1 MIDRLIRFSVSQR
14 LLILLMV
21 AIMIGAGIYSLVKLP
36 IDAVPDVTNVQVQVL
51 TAAPSL
57 APLEIERQITFPVEV
72 AMSGL
77 PDIQEIRSVSKFGL
91 SAVTVVFADSVNTY
105 FARQLVLERLS
116 QAREQIPEHIG
127 SPEMGPIS
135 TGLGE
140 IYQYELRAAPGP
152 EGEQYDATAL
162 RTMQD
167 WSVRRQLLGVP
178 GVTEVNSFGGLEKQ
192 FQVRLDPTKLQS
204 YGLTLRD
211 VLEAVT
217 RNNANVGG
225 AYIEH
230 GAEQY
235 LLRGIGLAESSNDI
249 ANIIVKAGK
258 EGVPIYVRDMGE
270 VVEGATVRQGAVTAD
285 GKGEIVAGIAMMLK
299 GENSRAVVNRVKTRI
314 EQVKKT
320 LPKGVELVP
329 FYDRTELVDRTI
341 KTVVKNLAEG
351 AALVII
357 VLILLLGNWRGALLV
372 ATIIPLSMLFAAI
385 LMRAFN
391 VSGNLM
397 SLGALDFGL
406 IVDGAV
412 VMVENAVRR
421 RAEAQ
426 HEKSKERPERTILDA
441 CMEVGRPVV
450 FAVAIIMIVYLPI
463 LSLTGIEGKMF
474 KPMALTV
481 VFALLGSLLLSL
493 TYIPAAMTF
502 LLRGHV
508 AETESVV
515 IRYAKK
521 WYRPALATM
530 MGNRR
535 PALVAA
541 VALVVVSG
549 AIFPFLGS
557 EFIPRLDEG
566 SLAVQAQQLPS
577 VSLSQSIRTVT
588 EVEKALKTFPEVTKV
603 VSKTG
608 RAEVAT
614 DPMSVDFSDL
624 YIELKP
630 PSEWKT
636 AHIKTD
642 LVEKMSETL
651 EKQVPNAAF
660 SFSQPIELRV
670 SELISG
676 VRSDIAIKL
685 FGDDLDTLKKT
696 ADRIGAVVSKVP
708 GAEDV
713 KVEATSGLPQLQ
725 IKPDRA
731 AIARYGINVEDVNS
745 LVESIIAGKEAGLV
759 YEGEKRFSL
768 VVRLADE
775 SSRDMETIKNLLV
788 SAPNGSRIPLAQLAD
803 IRLVQGPAQISREDT
818 RRRIGVELNVR
829 GRDIGSFV
837 KDAQAAIDEQVKL
850 PPGYYLTWGGTF
862 ENLQRASARL
872 LIVVPLALFLI
883 FVLLFTTF
891 RSVRQALLIYT
902 GIPFAVVGGVF
913 ALALRG
919 MPFSISAGVGFIA
932 LFGVAVLNG
941 VVMVSYINHLREEG
955 RSVADAV
962 REGAEI
968 RLRPVLM
975 TALVAS
981 LGFIPMAI
989 ATSAGAEVQRPLA
1002 TVVIGGL
1009 ITSTLLTLLI
1019 LPMLYGRF
1027 VRDEEKDEPQ
1037 EGKKD
1042 DSYHGSDSAI
1052 YPEQS
1057 RERA

>member
-1 MIDRLIRFSVSQR
+1 MINALIRFSVANR
-14 LLILLMV
+14 LIVLLLV
-21 AIMIGAGIYSLVKLP
+21 GIMAAGGAYSLLNLP

-57 APLEIERQITFPVEV
+57 APLEMERQVTFPVEV

-77 PDIQEIRSVSKFGL
+77 PDVEEIRSVSKFGL
-91 SAVTVVFADSVNTY
+91 SAVTVVFDDSVDTY

-116 QAREQIPEHIG
+116 QAREQIPSSIG

-140 IYQYELRAAPGP
+140 IYQYELRSPDGS
-152 EGEQYDATAL
+152 YDAKAL
-162 RTMQD
+162 RTIQD
-167 WSVRRQLLGVP
+167 WNVRRQLLGVP
-178 GVTEVNSFGGLEKQ
+178 GATEINSFGGFEKQ
-192 FQVRLDPTKLQS
+192 YQVRVTPEKLQS

-211 VLEAVT
+211 VYDAVS

-225 AYIEH
+225 AYIEK

-235 LLRGIGLAESSNDI
+235 LLRGIGLIEKPNEIGDI
-249 ANIIVKAGK
+249 VVKTGR
-258 EGVPIYVRDMGE
+258 EGVPVYVRDVAE
-270 VVEGATVRQGAVTAD
+270 IVEGSTVRQGAVTAD
-285 GKGEIVAGIAMMLK
+285 GKGEIVAGIVLMLK
-299 GENSRAVVNRVKTRI
+299 GENSRTVVQSVKERV
-314 EQVKKT
+314 EQVKKS

-329 FYDRTELVDRTI
+329 FYDRTELIDRAI
-341 KTVVKNLAEG
+341 ATVETNLIEG
-351 AALVII
+351 AILVIV
-357 VLILLLGNWRGALLV
+357 VLLLLLGNWRGALLV

-385 LMRAFN
+385 LMRFFN

-426 HEKSKERPERTILDA
+426 HEKSREPPERTILEA
-441 CMEVGRPVV
+441 CLEVARPVV
-450 FAVAIIMIVYLPI
+450 FAVAIIAIVYLPI
-463 LSLTGIEGKMF
+463 LSLRGIEGKMF
-474 KPMALTV
+474 VPMALTV
-481 VFALLGSLLLSL
+481 IFALLGSLILSL
-493 TYIPAAMTF
+493 TFVPAMLTF
-502 LLRGHV
+502 VLKGKV
-508 AETESVV
+508 SEKESFL
-515 IRYAKK
+515 IRYAKQIYK
-521 WYRPALATM
+521 PAFNFMAKYRPQALAI
-530 MGNRR
+530 
-535 PALVAA
+535 AIV
-541 VALVVVSG
+541 LVVISG

-566 SLAVQAQQLPS
+566 DLAVQVQQLPS
-577 VSLSQSIRTVT
+577 VSLEQSIRTTT
-588 EVEKALKTFPEVTKV
+588 EVEKVLMEFPEVKTV
-603 VSKTG
+603 ISKTG

-624 YIELKP
+624 YIGLKP
-630 PSEWKT
+630 KSEWKT
-636 AHIKTD
+636 TKDKTV
-642 LVEKMSETL
+642 LIEKMSEAL
-651 EKQVPNAAF
+651 EQKVPSAII

-670 SELISG
+670 AELISG
-676 VRSDIAIKL
+676 VRSDVAIKIY
-685 FGDDLDTLKKT
+685 GDDLDVLKDK
-696 ADRIGAVVSKVP
+696 ADEIVKVVQTVS

-713 KVEATSGLPQLQ
+713 KAEATSGLPQLQ

-731 AIARYGINVEDVNS
+731 AIARYGLNVEDVND
-745 LVESIIAGKEAGLV
+745 LVESVVAGKEAGQV
-759 YEGEKRFSL
+759 YEGEQRFNL
-768 VVRLADE
+768 VVRLNEE
-775 SSRDMETIKNLLV
+775 SGATVDSIRNLVLTA
-788 SAPNGSRIPLAQLAD
+788 SNGSRVPLSQVAEIKLAE
-803 IRLVQGPAQISREDT
+803 GAAQITREDT

-837 KDAQAAIDEQVKL
+837 AEAQAKIEKDIQL
-850 PPGYYLTWGGTF
+850 PPGYYLKWGGTF

-872 LIVVPLALFLI
+872 LIVVPIALFLI
-883 FVLLFTTF
+883 FILLYTTF
-891 RSVRQALLIYT
+891 SSIKQAFLIYT
-902 GIPFAVVGGVF
+902 GIPFAIVGGVV

-941 VVMVSYINHLREEG
+941 VVMVSFINHLREEG
-955 RSVADAV
+955 KTVLEAV
-962 REGAEI
+962 REGAET

-1019 LPMLYGRF
+1019 LPTLYAWI
-1027 VRDEEKDEPQ
+1027 EKDV
-1037 EGKKD
+1037 EG
-1042 DSYHGSDSAI
+1042 
-1052 YPEQS
+1052 EFT
-1057 RERA
+1057 EE

>member
-1 MIDRLIRFSVSQR
+1 MINALIRFSVSQR
-14 LLILLMV
+14 LLVLLMV
-21 AIMIGAGIYSLVKLP
+21 AMIVGAGVYSLRTLP

-57 APLEIERQITFPVEV
+57 APLEVERQITFPVEV

-77 PDIQEIRSVSKFGL
+77 PRIDEIRSVSKFGL
-91 SAVTVVFADSVNTY
+91 SAVTVVFEEGVDIY

-116 QAREQIPEHIG
+116 EARDQIPETIG

-140 IYQYELRAAPGP
+140 IYQYELAGAPGS
-152 EGEQYDATAL
+152 GYDAMAL
-162 RTMQD
+162 RTVQD
-167 WSVRRQLLGVP
+167 WIVRRQLMGVP
-178 GVTEVNSFGGLEKQ
+178 GVTEVNSFGGFAKQ
-192 FQVRLDPTKLQS
+192 YQVKLDPAKLQAYDLS
-204 YGLTLRD
+204 MRD
-211 VLEAVT
+211 VLAAVVG
-217 RNNANVGG
+217 NNANVGG
-225 AYIEH
+225 AYIER

-235 LLRGIGLAESSNDI
+235 LLRGIGLVESSEDI
-249 ANIIVKAGK
+249 ANIVVKTAA
-258 EGVPIYVRDMGE
+258 EGVPVFVRDVGE
-270 VVEGATVRQGAVTAD
+270 VVTGAAVRQGAVTAD
-285 GKGEIVAGIAMMLK
+285 AKGEVVVGIAMMLK
-299 GENSRAVVNRVKTRI
+299 GENSRTVAERVKERV
-314 EQVKKT
+314 EQIKKT
-320 LPKGVELVP
+320 LPKGVELIP

-341 KTVVKNLAEG
+341 KTVVKNLVEG
-351 AALVII
+351 AILVII

-372 ATIIPLSMLFAAI
+372 ASIIPLSMLFAAI
-385 LMRAFN
+385 LMRIFN

-412 VMVENAVRR
+412 VMVENVVRR

-426 HEKSKERPERTILDA
+426 HHGSKEAPERTILDA

-450 FAVAIIMIVYLPI
+450 FAVAIIAIVYLPI

-481 VFALLGSLLLSL
+481 VFALFGSLVLAL
-493 TYIPAAMTF
+493 TYVPAMMTF

-508 AETESVV
+508 SEKESPL
-515 IRYAKK
+515 IRIAKR
-521 WYRPALATM
+521 WYKPALAWTM
-530 MGNRR
+530 RNRKKALAM
-535 PALVAA
+535 ALV
-541 VALVVVSG
+541 LVIVSG

-566 SLAVQAQQLPS
+566 ALAIQVQQLPS
-577 VSLSQSIRTVT
+577 VSLAQSVRTTT
-588 EVEKALKTFPEVTKV
+588 EVERVLKQFPEVTKV

-624 YIELKP
+624 YIGLKP
-630 PSEWKT
+630 LSEWKT
-636 AHIKTD
+636 AHTREE
-642 LVEKMSETL
+642 LVEKMSEAL
-651 EKQVPNAAF
+651 EKQVPQASI

-670 SELISG
+670 AELIAG
-676 VRSDIAIKL
+676 VRSDVAIKI
-685 FGDDLDTLKKT
+685 FGDDLDVLKRT
-696 ADRIGAVVSKVP
+696 ADQIAGVVNKIE

-713 KVEATSGLPQLQ
+713 KAEATSGLPQLQ
-725 IKPDRA
+725 IKADRA
-731 AIARYGINVEDVNS
+731 AIARYGINVEDVND
-745 LVESIIAGKEAGLV
+745 LIEALIAGKSAGIV
-759 YEGEKRFSL
+759 YEGEQRFDM
-768 VVRLADE
+768 VVRLADP
-775 SSRDMETIKNLLV
+775 SSRDIDTIRNLRV
-788 SAPNGSRIPLAQLAD
+788 PAPNGAMVPLSSVAS
-803 IRLVQGPAQISREDT
+803 INLVEGPAQISREDT
-818 RRRIGVELNVR
+818 RRRIAVEANVR

-837 KDAQAAIDEQVKL
+837 AEAQKAIDAQVKM
-850 PPGYYLTWGGTF
+850 PPGYYTTWGGQF

-872 LIVVPLALFLI
+872 LIVVPIALFLI

-891 RSVRQALLIYT
+891 NSIKQAALIYT
-902 GIPFAVVGGVF
+902 GIPFAIVGGVLF
-913 ALALRG
+913 LALRG

-955 RSVADAV
+955 KTVEEAV
-962 REGAEI
+962 VEGAEI

-981 LGFIPMAI
+981 LGFIPMAL

-1019 LPMLYGRF
+1019 LPTLYGWF
-1027 VRDEEKDEPQ
+1027 ERDRVE
-1037 EGKKD
+1037 
-1042 DSYHGSDSAI
+1042 Y
-1052 YPEQS
+1052 
-1057 RERA
+1057 